1 MKRKVIIMG
10 AAGRDFHNFNR
21 VYRDNADAEVVAF
34 TAAQIPNIAGRTY
47 PPELAG
53 KLYPKGVPIFE
64 ESQLADLIRKH
75 GVTEVV
81 FSYSDVSHEYLMH
94 RASLCV
100 SLGANFLLL
109 GADRTFLKSSQ
120 PVVAVTA
127 VRTGSGKSPTT
138 RKIARLLKSWG
149 HQPVVIRHPMPYGD
163 LNLQRVQRFET
174 FDDLDRQDV
183 TIEEREEFE
192 SHIEAGILVYCGVDY
207 ADILR
212 AAEKEGDVILWDG
225 GNNDTPFIQPD
236 LWIVLA
242 DPHRPGQEIAS
253 YPGEVNFRRAD
264 VIIINKCDSAAKDAI
279 EGIVDNA
286 KLYNPNAVVIRAA
299 SPISVDHPE
308 LVKDKTALVI
318 EDGPTLTH
326 GGMTFGA
333 AYIAA
338 KQCGAKDI
346 VEPRQYAVGS
356 LKKVYDDYR
365 HLRYILPAMGYTD
378 PQIDEMEAIIE
389 KCPCDVVVIG
399 TPMNLGAM
407 LKINKPTVRVS
418 YTLQELPGEPTL
430 ESLIE
435 SRLPTLRQSPTAT
448 RHS

>member
-10 AAGRDFHNFNR
+10 AAGRDFHNFNME
-21 VYRDNADAEVVAF
+21 YRNNPDAVVVAF
-34 TAAQIPNIAGRTY
+34 TATQIPNIAGRTY

-53 KLYPKGVPIFE
+53 NPYPNGIPIVE
-64 ESQLADLIRKH
+64 EAELANLIKKH

-100 SLGANFLLL
+100 SLGATFVLL
-109 GADRTFLKSSQ
+109 GADRTFLKSTK

-149 HQPVVIRHPMPYGD
+149 MRPVVIRHPMPYGD
-163 LNLQRVQRFET
+163 LALQKVQRFET
-174 FDDLDRQDV
+174 FDDLVREDV

-207 ADILR
+207 ELILR
-212 AAEKEGDVILWDG
+212 AAENEADVILWDG
-225 GNNDTPFIQPD
+225 GNNDTPFIKPD

-279 EGIVDNA
+279 ESIADNA
-286 KLYNPNAVVIRAA
+286 RIYNPNAVVIRAA

-308 LVKDKTALVI
+308 LVKDQTALVI

-356 LKKVYDDYR
+356 LKKVFDDYR
-365 HLRYILPAMGYTD
+365 HLKYILPAMGYTD
-378 PQIDEMEAIIE
+378 PQIDEMDAIIE

-407 LKINKPTVRVS
+407 LKINKPTVRVT
-418 YTLQELPGEPTL
+418 YALQELQGEVTI
-430 ESLIE
+430 ESLLR
-435 SRLPTLRQSPTAT
+435 SRLPALAVPR
-448 RHS
+448 